1 MSELLRPIAQRFP
14 PIETLEG
21 AGVRLRRSFGQREVP
36 LLDPFLLLDHFGSE
50 NPADYMAGFPW
61 HPHRG
66 IETVTYMLEGR
77 VAHGDTLGH
86 AGVIDRGDLQWMR
99 AGSGIIHQEMPE
111 RAEGRLDGFQLWV
124 NLPAREKMS
133 TPRYQG
139 ITSREIPEVELEDG
153 ARARVVAGRFA
164 GVEGP
169 VRGIAV
175 DPTYVDLELPPSSTL
190 RLPTA
195 RGYTAVVHV
204 VGGAGRF
211 APEPAPIS
219 PRGETILFGPGDAIE
234 VRAEPSGLRFLLA
247 EGRPIGEP
255 VAWHGPIVMNTPE
268 EIQEAVRD
276 LRHGGFLRH
285 RQPIY
290 EE

>member
-1 MSELLRPIAQRFP
+1 MAERLRPIARRLP
-14 PIETLEG
+14 GIETIEG

-50 NPADYMAGFPW
+50 NPDDYMAGFPW

-86 AGVIDRGDLQWMR
+86 EGVIDRGDIQWMR

-124 NLPAREKMS
+124 NLPARDKMS

-139 ITSREIPEVELEDG
+139 IASGEIPEIELPSG
-153 ARARVVAGRFA
+153 ARARVVAGRLG

-175 DPTYVDLELPPSSTL
+175 DPTYVDLELPPGATL

-195 RGYTAVVHV
+195 PGHTVVAHV
-204 VGGAGRF
+204 IGGAGRF
-211 APEPAPIS
+211 APEPAPVS
-219 PRGETILFGPGDAIE
+219 PRGETIHFGPGDAVE

-247 EGRPIGEP
+247 EGRPLGEP
-255 VAWHGPIVMNTPE
+255 VAWRGPIVMNTPE
-268 EIQEAVRD
+268 EIREAVRD